1 MSTENVQTTP
11 RRPGAVIFL
20 HWLTLVALLGAVLLV
35 LVRDEFDGRELRYW
49 LLEAHR
55 YLGLLVFALLFARL
69 VTRYR
74 HRLAILVESS
84 RLATLAASLIHCAL
98 YVLLATVPLLGWT
111 TSNALGQDVHFLGVA
126 LPALIAPDDDLGDRL
141 QQWHQTAAWSLV
153 ALAAIHALAALWHHF
168 IRRDAVLAAMLP
180 RRVRRQTNQ

>member
-1 MSTENVQTTP
+1 
-11 RRPGAVIFL
+11 
-20 HWLTLVALLGAVLLV
+20 
-35 LVRDEFDGRELRYW
+35 
-49 LLEAHR
+49 
-55 YLGLLVFALLFARL
+55 
-69 VTRYR
+69 
-74 HRLAILVESS
+74 
-84 RLATLAASLIHCAL
+84 
-98 YVLLATVPLLGWT
+98 VLLATVPLLGWT
-111 TSNALGQDVHFLGVA
+111 ASNALGQDVHFLGVA